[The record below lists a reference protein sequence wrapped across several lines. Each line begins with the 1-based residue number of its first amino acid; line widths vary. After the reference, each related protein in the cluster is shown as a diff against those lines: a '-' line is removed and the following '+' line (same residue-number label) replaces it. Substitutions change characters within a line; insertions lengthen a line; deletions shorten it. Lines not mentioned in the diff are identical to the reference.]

1 MHRRR
6 GVTLAGA
13 NASADLGGS
22 SDYSSA
28 RLEGLSG
35 EGFRVQVSLPRLSRP
50 LEAQEM
56 PLIGK
61 SPSGYHCPYLKG
73 KDGWPV
79 RDACI
84 TANGVDN
91 SPCLGIPGVTLKH
104 RLDRGSRSRVLT

>member
-6 GVTLAGA
+6 GVSLAGA
-13 NASADLGGS
+13 SASADLGGS

-50 LEAQEM
+50 LEAQEK

-61 SPSGYHCPYLKG
+61 SPSGNRSPYQKG
-73 KDGWPV
+73 
-79 RDACI
+79 RTAACE
-84 TANGVDN
+84 GCMHH
-91 SPCLGIPGVTLKH
+91 SK
-104 RLDRGSRSRVLT
+104 RG

>member
-13 NASADLGGS
+13 TPSADLGGS

-61 SPSGYHCPYLKG
+61 SPSGYHCLSQ
-73 KDGWPV
+73 KDWQPAREG
-79 RDACI
+79 CMHH
-84 TANGVDN
+84 
-91 SPCLGIPGVTLKH
+91 SK
-104 RLDRGSRSRVLT
+104 RG